1 MNAWSKL
8 KIWWSGVPP
17 STTELDGGYGLAS
30 QNRAYPP
37 GRTRFMTVIRSPAV
51 KLILGTM
58 GAVAVGAITAA
69 ISRWLGLP

>member
-17 STTELDGGYGLAS
+17 NITELDGGYGLAS
-30 QNRAYPP
+30 RNRAYPP
-37 GRTRFMTVIRSPAV
+37 RRTRFMTLIRSPTV
-51 KLILGTM
+51 KLILSTM

-69 ISRWLGLP
+69 ISRRLGLP